1 MSEPLSRYE
10 GPELMARLA
19 GIQSLQTLA
28 GTQGAGVIANFAR
41 ENGLDQAAPKAPET
55 NGPAANAPAA
65 EQGWTQI
72 LGNSGPSNNT
82 PGAM

>member
-19 GIQSLQTLA
+19 GVQSLQTLA

-55 NGPAANAPAA
+55 TAPAA
-65 EQGWTQI
+65 EQQGWTQI

>member
-1 MSEPLSRYE
+1 MSAPLSRYE

-19 GIQSLQTLA
+19 GMQSLQTLA
-28 GTQGAGVIANFAR
+28 GTQGAGVIANFTR
-41 ENGLDQAAPKAPET
+41 ENGLDQAAPKTPE
-55 NGPAANAPAA
+55 ASAPAA
-65 EQGWTQI
+65 EQTQEQGWTQI